1 MAKELT
7 KSTSNLNDVLY
18 SGRPKTEEPHVK
30 RTTKKKSEKIEYI
43 LRVDLDD
50 LKIDDDE
57 FDDLQSLYQLFDLDK
72 DGILNFKEYEK
83 LLRCLGYRLN
93 EEQARMLAKTV
104 SVDKTN
110 CSVSFNEFLT
120 LMSVQQES
128 EPDHETL
135 VDVFASFDREG
146 LNKISEKSFVELLK
160 TKDDIPDED
169 IQEMLE
175 EYYRLA
181 KLKGIPTE
189 KPDPPPD
196 SSDEDEDE
204 EGGGTVTKPPPPPR
218 PQVKSPPMSKRGG
231 KIPSIKSPTKSQTV
245 SVVEE
250 EKWIDYREFAQ
261 MLQQ

>member
-7 KSTSNLNDVLY
+7 KSTSNLNDVVY

-43 LRVDLDD
+43 VRVDLDA
-50 LKIDDDE
+50 LKIGDDE
-57 FDDLQSLYQLFDLDK
+57 FEDLQSLYQLFDLDR

-93 EEQARMLAKTV
+93 EEQARILAKTV

-110 CSVSFNEFLT
+110 CSVSFNEFLK
-120 LMSVQQES
+120 LMSVQQEA

-135 VDVFASFDREG
+135 VDVFASFDREALG
-146 LNKISEKSFVELLK
+146 KISEKQFVELLK
-160 TKDDIPDED
+160 SKDDIADED

-181 KLKGIPTE
+181 KLKGISTE
-189 KPDPPPD
+189 KPDPPSD
-196 SSDEDEDE
+196 SEDE
-204 EGGGTVTKPPPPPR
+204 EEGAQRPPPPP
-218 PQVKSPPMSKRGG
+218 PVKSPPLSKKAGG
-231 KIPSIKSPTKSQTV
+231 KNPSIKSPTKSQTT
-245 SVVEE
+245 SVPEE
-250 EKWIDYREFAQ
+250 EKWIDYREFAL